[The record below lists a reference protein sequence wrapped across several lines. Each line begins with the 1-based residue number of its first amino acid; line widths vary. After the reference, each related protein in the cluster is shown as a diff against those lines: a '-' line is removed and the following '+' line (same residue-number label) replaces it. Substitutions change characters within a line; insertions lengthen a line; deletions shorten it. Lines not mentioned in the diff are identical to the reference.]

1 MVYAGDCMN
10 EAFIELRII
19 KYFNP
24 PRINCVWFLP
34 EIFLSSSSRQLTIMM
49 LLCLENFAKSFFVL
63 EVIEVPVVGGGVFV
77 SNDLRTFVVEIFYII
92 LDNEWAE
99 VGVIYLFF
107 SAASVIVPYLD
118 KNAIICYNILLSTS
132 RQ

>member
-1 MVYAGDCMN
+1 MN

-34 EIFLSSSSRQLTIMM
+34 EIFFSSSSRQLTIMM